1 MPDAVLKM
9 IKRWQSD
16 EFCFISLYE
25 AQIRQA
31 IIRPILRGLGWNL
44 DDPYEVWPEYPI
56 PKPARGD
63 WKVDYALLTD
73 KKLKIFI
80 EVKEGNKQLGSYDEN
95 QLLKYA
101 CKCHVEIAIL
111 TNGATWWFYLP
122 FYKGSWEPRKFETVG
137 LDKQDKE
144 EIVQKLVAFLGKE
157 NMRSGKAVQNAKDL
171 CEKHQIS
178 PILGSI
184 ANLKVT
190 PRLPIKN
197 RVINEI
203 HGAYVET
210 HENDDFTV
218 WVCAKQFESVQILK
232 DTLNS
237 LLDGIMFKS
246 EPKEQGWLAVCF
258 SVDE

>member
-1 MPDAVLKM
+1 MSDKLLEVIEYL
-9 IKRWQSD
+9 QSD

-25 AQIRQA
+25 DQIKQV
-31 IIRPILRGLGWNL
+31 IILPILRGLGWNPE
-44 DDPYEVWPEYPI
+44 DPYEVWPEYFVGS
-56 PKPARGD
+56 K
-63 WKVDYALLTD
+63 KEDYALSTD

-80 EVKEGNKQLGSYDEN
+80 EVKQGNKRLGSCDEN

-122 FYKGSWEPRKFETVG
+122 FYKGSWEPRKFETVE
-137 LDKQDKE
+137 LDKQDKG

-178 PILGSI
+178 PISGSI

-190 PRLPIKN
+190 PRFPIKN

-210 HENDDFTV
+210 HEN
-218 WVCAKQFESVQILK
+218 E
-232 DTLNS
+232 
-237 LLDGIMFKS
+237 
-246 EPKEQGWLAVCF
+246 
-258 SVDE
+258 